1 MFQAKIAWKGTT
13 NTGNRLCLKI
23 FIPLRHDLYDILP
36 ISVLQLD
43 HSEIQLFCQIHSWYL
58 HLVGCKQQKSVRK
71 WYVTDKDKGIMKPK
85 TIPLVATC
93 LGLIIHCL

>member
-1 MFQAKIAWKGTT
+1 MTVFQAKIAWKGTT

-36 ISVLQLD
+36 ISVLRLD

-58 HLVGCKQQKSVRK
+58 HLVGCKQQKSVRSGMLRIK
-71 WYVTDKDKGIMKPK
+71 IKE
-85 TIPLVATC
+85 
-93 LGLIIHCL
+93 